1 MSISQDA
8 DNPSPRR
15 AGRSG
20 GRQARRDLRAAPLTE
35 DIKPVRAGLSGN
47 TYKPLSETDVE
58 QVHAAVLDVL
68 ENIGLSQATP
78 TCVEACERVGAI
90 FGDDQRL
97 RFPRTLVLDTIKNAN
112 RNLTIHGRDAKYDLH
127 PQSDKVHF
135 GTAGAAVHVVDVE
148 NNEYR
153 ESYLQDLYDAARIVE
168 GLDNIHFFQRPM
180 VARDIVDPREL
191 DLNTLYACLTG
202 TTKHIGTSFTL
213 ADFVPDALKMLYK
226 VAGGEEKFRERP
238 FVSNSN
244 CFVVPPLRFAADA
257 TDVLEA
263 CVYGRYAGASPV
275 SRAGGCNCTGS
286 NCRCRGSGHRRSAGG
301 TGFCKRAGPGP
312 SRNFWNLALRFRSA
326 HRRHVRRVR

>member
-112 RNLTIHGRDAKYDLH
+112 RNL
-127 PQSDKVHF
+127 
-135 GTAGAAVHVVDVE
+135 
-148 NNEYR
+148 
-153 ESYLQDLYDAARIVE
+153 
-168 GLDNIHFFQRPM
+168 FFQ
-180 VARDIVDPREL
+180 
-191 DLNTLYACLTG
+191 
-202 TTKHIGTSFTL
+202 
-213 ADFVPDALKMLYK
+213 
-226 VAGGEEKFRERP
+226 
-238 FVSNSN
+238 
-244 CFVVPPLRFAADA
+244 
-257 TDVLEA
+257 
-263 CVYGRYAGASPV
+263 
-275 SRAGGCNCTGS
+275 
-286 NCRCRGSGHRRSAGG
+286 
-301 TGFCKRAGPGP
+301 
-312 SRNFWNLALRFRSA
+312 
-326 HRRHVRRVR
+326 